1 MLFKLLRKLPPFHG
15 IFMNSTHPLQEAKT
29 SVIEITHEDSEA
41 VELMINWMYYGD
53 THINVMDK
61 AQQPIVSCLRLW
73 IAADFYQVPALKTVA
88 RDFLNE
94 LLQELEDK
102 NSESITSTGS
112 IGSTASTE
120 ICKAIELTY
129 SSTPETEEVG
139 PRKIIPYHCA
149 RYYRYLSES
158 PMFRTITVEG
168 FWKDLSRELHSL
180 FECKRHDLSFF
191 SCKQC
196 RRTIVWELS
205 AKADPVA
212 CPHCA
217 VHGRD
222 QFEMN
227 WELMESFWGS

>member
-180 FECKRHDLSFF
+180 FE
-191 SCKQC
+191 
-196 RRTIVWELS
+196 
-205 AKADPVA
+205 
-212 CPHCA
+212 
-217 VHGRD
+217 
-222 QFEMN
+222 
-227 WELMESFWGS
+227 